1 MVGGTCGRS
10 ADYDTIHAARFC
22 QMGLADAD
30 IYASLENRMTC
41 GVGKCGPV
49 FTLEEIKRLP
59 KDY

>member
-1 MVGGTCGRS
+1 
-10 ADYDTIHAARFC
+10 
-22 QMGLADAD
+22 MGLADAD